1 MKSFALK
8 QIETCCKDMRDL
20 DQPLVGVIIT
30 GEQWMEREIAAA
42 ESALADARESREREI
57 ELTDARNKWI
67 RDLRESLERSCG

>member
-1 MKSFALK
+1 
-8 QIETCCKDMRDL
+8 MRDL